1 MSAKR
6 AAERDERTAVREQ
19 TLRRAGFR
27 CQAPGA
33 FGMRCAGDLDVH
45 ETFPRGPNPGSHLD
59 ASATLALCRAHHRY
73 VTDHPQEAHDAGLRH
88 WSWERPPIREEQEAP
103 VQTLREQGRNQEP

>member
-1 MSAKR
+1 MKR
-6 AAERDERTAVREQ
+6 GRIKPVSDKRLAERDERDAVRET

-33 FGMRCAGDLDVH
+33 FGLRCGGRLDVH

-59 ASATLALCRAHHRY
+59 ATVTMALCRTHHTY
-73 VTDHPQEAHDAGLRH
+73 VTDHPQAAHDAGLRH
-88 WSWERPPIREEQEAP
+88 WSWERHPP
-103 VQTLREQGRNQEP
+103 T